1 MEQST
6 VSGNLETTSGGIDI
20 DTTKINGNVHTT
32 SGSISMNDS
41 TIDGSVTCKAG
52 SVTIVNSTIKES
64 LNVTSEKIIVGTAS
78 CIGKINISPPESV
91 NFNIMNFGND
101 SIVMGMRNFCISG
114 EVNFTITNGKVFVNE
129 QRVGHTASQSTSKKV
144 EEVTINI
151 AKNASVNDIVF
162 LY

>member
-1 MEQST
+1 
-6 VSGNLETTSGGIDI
+6 
-20 DTTKINGNVHTT
+20 
-32 SGSISMNDS
+32 
-41 TIDGSVTCKAG
+41 
-52 SVTIVNSTIKES
+52 
-64 LNVTSEKIIVGTAS
+64 
-78 CIGKINISPPESV
+78 
-91 NFNIMNFGND
+91 MNFGND

-162 LY
+162 YTKKCHIILEGNAKYNGEKKDGMQFTHVNAPKSHAYA